1 PDRRVERAREI
12 DPRQLAAGVV
22 GGPSGYQQVADGKV
36 RAGAVV
42 ERAGGVFRGSH
53 RATLA
58 QGHWAMKQTASILLP
73 SGSRTKAAQELPSD
87 SGRKPGGPAAVPP
100 LASATRWNSSTCARL
115 SAMKPTWAPLPT
127 LAGLPSTGCSRLKP
141 IVAAL

>member
-1 PDRRVERAREI
+1 GEIGIVLERPHRLDHVDSLAAFAFRQLATPDRRVERAREI

-42 ERAGGVFRGSH
+42 ERAGGVFRVSH

-73 SGSRTKAAQELPSD
+73 SGSRTKAA
-87 SGRKPGGPAAVPP
+87 
-100 LASATRWNSSTCARL
+100 
-115 SAMKPTWAPLPT
+115 
-127 LAGLPSTGCSRLKP
+127 
-141 IVAAL
+141 